1 MGRSMGIIMW
11 KKTVRWIIVCAV
23 ALTAVLAAVFW
34 KGADSAGAGL
44 AIGQRQFLRK
54 AWKMQESA
62 FTESLRILSERSSFS
77 GVPYFRDDT
86 GKLLQEDDGYIYGYW
101 GGVLARYDADTL
113 EREVLYEAL
122 SEQDGRLFCMDGEYI
137 YFLEVPDISPYGKKS
152 ILYRVKKDGTELT
165 VLDEN
170 VPDAGTR
177 YEDRVPKYYRE
188 YTAMDIEK
196 DILYLIHD
204 DTAACYRIKT
214 EGGVELIDV
223 EDTLYGMIPEG
234 FHVLDT
240 SSHHYPYW
248 DFPSLPYCAEN
259 YGYFFVCSEEHDR
272 LFRVDMESGAME
284 NMTAGLPEEIR
295 YDNYMLLTHDS
306 LFFKADNN
314 IWRRGLEKESE
325 WETWYESDRALIYCN
340 YDENGM
346 YFESWMEGETE
357 EQPGVWSLYRIT
369 WEGERICLFSMEGEH
384 YFKEHPENFYG
395 NRFYVFGDYLYYCA
409 ASEQDEGIYRLP
421 LAEAKQGE
429 GICRLPLAEAEQNVD
444 NVQSQLVCLY
454 YEDKSKEISY
464 IESVKTGPEG
474 DVIALP
480 TQFDKLYLYEQTS
493 ADRKINAFLDKVYR
507 ECEDELE
514 EDNEVFCQDFETD
527 WERGWFSEE
536 YPDMEEQEQR
546 RLIAEQ
552 SNEEISISIT
562 YLSEAYLVVDVSG
575 YSYWFPG
582 AHGIYWNDF
591 YVFDRRTGERITIL
605 DFVDNTEEEVE
616 EIVSN
621 YLEMCGFSSGAEG
634 IAQETERF
642 YLTAEGIGIHYDV
655 YELADYASGAQ
666 YITIPYAE
674 FRIKEE

>member
-1 MGRSMGIIMW
+1 MW
-11 KKTVRWIIVCAV
+11 KKTVRWVIVCAL

-34 KGADSAGAGL
+34 KGADSASAEL
-44 AIGQRQFLRK
+44 VTGQGQFLCK
-54 AWKMQESA
+54 EWNMQESILLND
-62 FTESLRILSERSSFS
+62 FHNLSERSPFS

-86 GKLLQEDDGYIYGYW
+86 GKLLQEENGYIYGYW

-113 EREVLYEAL
+113 ERDVLFEAA

-137 YFLEVPDISPYGKKS
+137 YFLEVPVISPYGKKN
-152 ILYRVKKDGTELT
+152 ILYRVKKNGTELR

-170 VPDAGTR
+170 VPDAGTY
-177 YEDRVPKYYRE
+177 YEDDHEPIYYKE
-188 YTAMDIEK
+188 YEAMDIEK

-204 DTAACYRIKT
+204 DMAVCYRIKPD
-214 EGGVELIDV
+214 GGVELIDM
-223 EDTLYGMIPEG
+223 EDSLYGMIPEG

-240 SSHHYPYW
+240 SSDHIPYRR
-248 DFPSLPYCAEN
+248 FPSLPYCAEN
-259 YGYFFVCSEEHDR
+259 YGYFFVCSEGHDR
-272 LFRVDMESGAME
+272 LFRVDVESGAME
-284 NMTAGLPEEIR
+284 NMTAGLPEKIS
-295 YDNYMLLTHDS
+295 YDDCLLISHDS

-314 IWRRGLEKESE
+314 IWLRRGLEKESE
-325 WETWYESDRALIYCN
+325 WETWYESDRALIFCN

-346 YFESWMEGETE
+346 YFETWMEGETE
-357 EQPGVWSLYRIT
+357 DQPGVWSLYRIT
-369 WEGERICLFSMEGEH
+369 REGERTCLFSMEGEH
-384 YFKEHPENFYG
+384 YFSEHPEGFYG
-395 NRFYVFGDYLYYCA
+395 NRFYVFGDYMYYCA
-409 ASEQDEGIYRLP
+409 ASEQDEGIYRLS
-421 LAEAKQGE
+421 
-429 GICRLPLAEAEQNVD
+429 IAEAEKNAD
-444 NVQSQLVCLY
+444 TSQSQPVCLY

-464 IESVKTGPEG
+464 IESVKTGPE
-474 DVIALP
+474 DDLIVLP

-507 ECEDELE
+507 ECEEELE
-514 EDNEVFCQDFETD
+514 EDNEVFCQDFETE
-527 WERGWFSEE
+527 WERLWENWFSEE
-536 YPDMEEQEQR
+536 KPDIEEQER
-546 RLIAEQ
+546 KRFIAEQ

-655 YELADYASGAQ
+655 YELAAYVYGAQ
-666 YITIPYAE
+666 DIIIPYTE

>member
-1 MGRSMGIIMW
+1 MR
-11 KKTVRWIIVCAV
+11 KKTVRWAIVCV
-23 ALTAVLAAVFW
+23 MALTAILATVFW
-34 KGADSAGAGL
+34 MGAASGSMESVIWKGKIL
-44 AIGQRQFLRK
+44 YKVWEI
-54 AWKMQESA
+54 QESIL
-62 FTESLRILSERSSFS
+62 TESLRTWSERSSFS

-86 GKLLQEDDGYIYGYW
+86 GKLLQEENGYIYGYW

-113 EREVLYEAL
+113 EREVLYEAA

-137 YFLEVPDISPYGKKS
+137 YFLEVPDISPYGKKN

-165 VLDEN
+165 ALDEN
-170 VPDAGTR
+170 VPDAGTY
-177 YEDRVPKYYRE
+177 YEDHRPNYYKK

-204 DTAACYRIKT
+204 DTAACYRIKP
-214 EGGVELIDV
+214 EGGVEQIDV
-223 EDTLYGMIPEG
+223 ADTLYGMIPEG

-240 SSHHYPYW
+240 SSYHGSYW
-248 DFPSLPYCAEN
+248 RFPSLPYCTEN
-259 YGYFFVCSEEHDR
+259 YGYFFVCSEGHDR
-272 LFRVDMESGAME
+272 LFRVDVESGTME
-284 NMTAGLPEEIR
+284 NMTAGLKENIR
-295 YDNYMLLTHDS
+295 YDNCMLLIHDS

-314 IWRRGLEKESE
+314 IWLRRGLEKESE
-325 WETWYESDRALIYCN
+325 WETWYESDTGLIFCN

-346 YFESWMEGETE
+346 YFETWMEGETE
-357 EQPGVWSLYRIT
+357 DWPGVWSLYRIT
-369 WEGERICLFSMEGEH
+369 WEGERTCLFSMEGEH
-384 YFKEHPENFYG
+384 YFSEHPEGFYG

-409 ASEQDEGIYRLP
+409 ASEQGEGIYRLP
-421 LAEAKQGE
+421 LTG
-429 GICRLPLAEAEQNVD
+429 AEQNAD
-444 NVQSQLVCLY
+444 TAQSQLVCLY

-464 IESVKTGPEG
+464 TESVKTGPEG

-493 ADRKINAFLDKVYR
+493 ADRKINAFLDKLYR
-507 ECEDELE
+507 ECEAELT
-514 EDNEVFCQDFETD
+514 EDNESFCKDFEEE
-527 WERGWFSEE
+527 WERLWEWFSEDN
-536 YPDMEEQEQR
+536 PNMEEQEQR

-552 SNEEISISIT
+552 STEEISISIS

-616 EIVSN
+616 EIVST
-621 YLEMCGFSSGAEG
+621 YLEMCGFSSGAKG

-674 FRIKEE
+674 FRIKAE